1 MGEDDDQIRPEVL
14 AELADAGWFNHDV
27 PRWQDAA
34 CSTAPDPDLW
44 FTQTYAAQR
53 DAIKVCEECPIQAQC
68 GSYGLKYHTEGVW
81 GGVALKPARVP
92 MWARADSPCK
102 KGHFDWYYFTD
113 SQGRER
119 RRCAECQRLRESAKK
134 ELVAA

>member
-1 MGEDDDQIRPEVL
+1 MDEDDDQIRPEVL

-53 DAIKVCEECPIQAQC
+53 DAIKVCEGCPIRAQC
-68 GSYGLKYHTEGVW
+68 GSYGLKYQTEGVW
-81 GGVALKPARVP
+81 GGVALRPRVG
-92 MWARADSPCK
+92 SLCK